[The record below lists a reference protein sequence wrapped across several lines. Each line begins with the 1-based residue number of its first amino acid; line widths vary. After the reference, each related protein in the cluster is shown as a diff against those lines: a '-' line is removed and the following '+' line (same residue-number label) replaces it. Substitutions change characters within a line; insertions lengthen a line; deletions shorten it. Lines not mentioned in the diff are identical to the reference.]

1 MKIAKRLTKGVK
13 AYKKDNLAQNDFIH
27 DIGISRNIF
36 FELKFN
42 PEFESLMRPF
52 TKRKII
58 KALAK
63 LGF

>member
-1 MKIAKRLTKGVK
+1 MSIAKRLTKGVE
-13 AYKKDNLAQNDFIH
+13 AYEKDNLAQNDFIN

-42 PEFESLMRPF
+42 PKFEALMRPF

-58 KALAK
+58 KSLES